1 MDNFFDRVYG
11 FVKTVPKGKVVCYG
25 DVARA
30 IGAPRASRQVGWALH
45 SNPYQG
51 IVPCHRVVFKDGSI
65 TQGFAFGGRDV
76 QKAMLLSEGISF
88 IEDYK
93 VDMKKHKWDVF
104 AD

>member
-1 MDNFFDRVYG
+1 MSDFFKRVYE
-11 FVKTVPKGKVVCYG
+11 FVKTVPEGKVVCYG

-51 IVPCHRVVFKDGSI
+51 IVPCHRVVFRDGSL

-76 QKAMLLSEGISF
+76 QKALLLSEGVGF
-88 IEDYK
+88 KEDYK
-93 VDMKKHKWDVF
+93 VDIEKYRWQ
-104 AD
+104 